1 MEGLVVEGRNVLMA
15 GDGLNDAPALAA
27 AFVSAS
33 TAMAADVSQTV
44 ADFAFLGEG
53 LASLLDALVV
63 TKKSRR

>member
-1 MEGLVVEGRNVLMA
+1 MA

-44 ADFAFLGEG
+44 ADFAFQGEG

-63 TKKSRR
+63 TKKLRR